1 MMNLYYIMHIKYL
14 YKYQIIKKQKLVYFI
29 NKTKIINNILKY
41 LIKILIINNNKKYL
55 LYNYDY
61 NYVYQFQIKNKQKL
75 YNNII

>member
-1 MMNLYYIMHIKYL
+1 MMNLYYIMHTKYL

-29 NKTKIINNILKY
+29 NKTKIMNNILKY

-55 LYNYDY
+55 LHNQDY